1 MLYIQLLYIQLNIQF
16 KNKTMTKTL
25 WKIDPMHSE
34 VQFKVKHLVIST
46 VTGTF
51 NSFDANLE
59 SEGEDYDG
67 AKASFS
73 LDVNSID
80 TNVADRDAHL
90 KSDDFFNAEKYP
102 KLTFEGTLKKVSESQ
117 YELAGPLTIRDISK
131 EVKLNVEYGGSMV
144 DGYGQTKAGFEIT
157 GKVNRKEF
165 GLKWDMVTE
174 AGGVVVGDE
183 VKLNLNVQMVKS

>member
-1 MLYIQLLYIQLNIQF
+1 
-16 KNKTMTKTL
+16 MTKTL

>member
-1 MLYIQLLYIQLNIQF
+1 ME
-16 KNKTMTKTL
+16 TMTKTL
-25 WKIDPMHSE
+25 WKVDPMHSE

-51 NSFDANLE
+51 NKFDASLE
-59 SEGEDYDG
+59 AGENDFDG

-73 LDVNSID
+73 LDVDSIV

-102 KLTFEGTLKKVSESQ
+102 HLSFEGTLTKLSGDNYKLS
-117 YELAGPLTIRDISK
+117 GPLTIRDITK
-131 EVKLNVEYGGSMV
+131 EVELNVEFGGSMV

-183 VKLNLNVQMVKS
+183 VKLNLNIQMTKS

>member
-1 MLYIQLLYIQLNIQF
+1 ME
-16 KNKTMTKTL
+16 TMTKTL
-25 WKIDPMHSE
+25 WKVDPMHSE

-51 NSFDANLE
+51 NKFDASLE
-59 SEGEDYDG
+59 AEGEDFDG

-73 LDVNSID
+73 LDVDSIV

-102 KLTFEGTLKKVSESQ
+102 KLTFEGTLKKISGDNYKLS
-117 YELAGPLTIRDISK
+117 GPLTIRDITK
-131 EVKLNVEYGGSMV
+131 DVELNVEFGGSMV
-144 DGYGQTKAGFEIT
+144 DRYGQTKAGFEIT

-183 VKLNLNVQMVKS
+183 VKLNLNMQMIKS